1 MAVRR
6 PAEDREDGRRWLER
20 RRTPSSTRS
29 WWPRSSGTASW
40 SFPTCSTPPSG
51 IATAAPS
58 TRPSPGGQSGDTRPL
73 AERSRYEQSF
83 VQCIN
88 LWEDGPDVRPLTFHP
103 GDRAAAAALL
113 RVDAVRLWHDQALYK
128 ESGGRETDAHQDQ
141 PYWPIAEP
149 TTVTAWVPFD
159 GSTLA
164 SGAMGYLAGSHT
176 VGLRRFVNIFYG
188 EPEDLLADPALDGL
202 EPTFVEVP
210 AGSVAFHHG
219 LTAHLAMPNTT
230 DRPRRVHT
238 MIYFAD
244 GCTRG
249 SQVPALRRRSPERR
263 GRRPHR
269 QSGHPDRL
277 AAARRRPA
285 ADTRVLSPVGDPRRP
300 PLSVAR
306 PSRWRRPGST
316 HRRRCRAR

>member
-1 MAVRR
+1 MAGATTD
-6 PAEDREDGRRWLER
+6 AELDPTLTAAFSRDGFVVVPDLLDRSELDRHGRAVDAAVAR
-20 RRTPSSTRS
+20 RR
-29 WWPRSSGTASW
+29 
-40 SFPTCSTPPSG
+40 
-51 IATAAPS
+51 
-58 TRPSPGGQSGDTRPL
+58 SGDTRPL

-103 GDRAAAAALL
+103 AIARTAAALL
-113 RVDAVRLWHDQALYK
+113 GVGAVRLWHDQALYK

-149 TTVTAWVPFD
+149 NTVTAWVPFD

-176 VGLRRFVNIFYG
+176 IGLRRFVNIFYG
-188 EPEDLLADPALDGL
+188 EPEDLLADPALDGM

-219 LTAHLAMPNTT
+219 LTAHLAMANTT
-230 DRPRRVHT
+230 DRLRRVHT

-249 SQVPALRRRSPERR
+249 SRFRHFAVD
-263 GRRPHR
+263 RP
-269 QSGHPDRL
+269 GLAVGDRI
-277 AAARRRPA
+277 
-285 ADTRVLSPVGDPRRP
+285 DSPVTPIAWPRPEGDLP
-300 PLSVAR
+300 PTPEV
-306 PSRWRRPGST
+306 
-316 HRRRCRAR
+316 